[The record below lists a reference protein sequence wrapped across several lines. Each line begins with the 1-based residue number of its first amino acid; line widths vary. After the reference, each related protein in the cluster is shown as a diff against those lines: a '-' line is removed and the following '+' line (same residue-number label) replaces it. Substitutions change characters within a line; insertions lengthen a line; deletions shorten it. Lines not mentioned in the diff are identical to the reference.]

1 MAEKIEPKG
10 RQASFIEEAGQGPVG
25 HAVLAGEKPMTQHS
39 ETRCWSVR
47 CAQGRGNAMTLSIMK
62 CQGFFFQEVVF
73 QSNITLG
80 E

>member
-1 MAEKIEPKG
+1 
-10 RQASFIEEAGQGPVG
+10 
-25 HAVLAGEKPMTQHS
+25 MTQHS

>member
-1 MAEKIEPKG
+1 
-10 RQASFIEEAGQGPVG
+10 
-25 HAVLAGEKPMTQHS
+25 
-39 ETRCWSVR
+39 
-47 CAQGRGNAMTLSIMK
+47 MTLSIMK